1 MELLNDLPSLRAWV
15 AARELARERIGFVP
29 TMGALHAGHLSLV
42 RQARLRCDRVVASI
56 FVNPTQFGPNEDFAR
71 YPRTLEA
78 DQALL
83 AGEGCDA
90 LFLPDAGMIYPEGFT
105 TRVSV
110 GSLGED
116 LCGRSRPGHFDGV
129 ALVVTILFH
138 LVRPAA
144 AFFGLKDY
152 QQFVV
157 IRRLARDL
165 AMPVEVV
172 GLPTVREADGL
183 AMSSRNRYLAPGER
197 ERAASLSRAL
207 LAARERLRAGER
219 DPAVLEEEAL
229 RVLREGGVTEV
240 EYVAVREAETLAPM
254 ERVSGEPVML
264 LAARVGR
271 ARLID
276 NMVLSLA

>member
-1 MELLNDLPSLRAWV
+1 MELLNDLASLRAWV
-15 AARELARERIGFVP
+15 AARDLARERIGFVP

-56 FVNPTQFGPNEDFAR
+56 FVNPTQFGPHEDFAN

-78 DQALL
+78 DRAML

-90 LFLPDAGMIYPEGFT
+90 LFLPDAGMIYPDGFG
-105 TRVSV
+105 TRVVV
-110 GSLGED
+110 GPLGED

-138 LVRPAA
+138 LVRPAV

-157 IRRLARDL
+157 IRRMARDL

-183 AMSSRNRYLAPGER
+183 AMSSRNRYLEPGER
-197 ERAASLSRAL
+197 QRAGSLYRAL
-207 LAARERLRAGER
+207 LAAKERYRAGER
-219 DPAVLEEEAL
+219 DPAVLEGEAL
-229 RVLREGGVTEV
+229 RVLREGGIEGV
-240 EYVAVREAETLAPM
+240 EYVAVREAESLAPM